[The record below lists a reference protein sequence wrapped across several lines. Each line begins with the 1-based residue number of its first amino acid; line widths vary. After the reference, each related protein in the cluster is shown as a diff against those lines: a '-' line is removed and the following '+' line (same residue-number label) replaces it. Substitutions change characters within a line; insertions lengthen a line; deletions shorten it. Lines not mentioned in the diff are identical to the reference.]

1 MLTKE
6 MELLVTENMG
16 LAWRVV
22 KEFIS
27 TGIEYDDLRSLA
39 YLGLVKAAK
48 SFDPEKG
55 YKFSSF
61 ANRCMR
67 NEILLYLRQRRKQ
80 VPCISYD
87 AIMEEG
93 ETPYLD
99 FLGKEDPEL
108 KQIDNIGWYD
118 ALTRNLSDREKKVVD
133 LVIMH
138 KKSQTAICKEMGISQ
153 SYISRIRKTVTQK
166 MKAAL

>member
-6 MELLVTENMG
+6 MESLVTENMA
-16 LAWRVV
+16 LAGYIA
-22 KEFIS
+22 KKFLS

-39 YLGLVKAAK
+39 YLGLVKAANA
-48 SFDPEKG
+48 FDVGKG
-55 YKFSSF
+55 YKFTSF
-61 ANRCMR
+61 AGTCMN
-67 NEILLYLRQRRKQ
+67 NEILMYLRQNRKHL
-80 VPCISYD
+80 PCVSYD
-87 AIMEEG
+87 AITEEG

-118 ALTRNLSDREKKVVD
+118 TLTRNLSDREKKVVD

-153 SYISRIRKTVTQK
+153 SYISRIRKDAVRK